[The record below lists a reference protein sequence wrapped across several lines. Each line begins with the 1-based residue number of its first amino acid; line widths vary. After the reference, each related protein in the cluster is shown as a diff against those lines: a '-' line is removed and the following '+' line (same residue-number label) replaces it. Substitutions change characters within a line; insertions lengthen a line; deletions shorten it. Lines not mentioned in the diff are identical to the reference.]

1 MLKSAILFL
10 TVFMIPAFAGETVA
24 TADIDAAT
32 KNYIRQTFYAGVENE
47 NKAEEL
53 FNYIEKNFGKK
64 LSKMSPFVAAYYG
77 GSETLLAK
85 HAGNPFTKLD
95 RLNAGLDK
103 IAYALKKMPNSLEIR
118 FMRFSILHYLPFF
131 LGHEKERDDD
141 LAVIYDLL
149 LKKDYSEL
157 DKKTQEGVI
166 KFVLESDR
174 LEKNKR
180 PKLQALLK

>member
-1 MLKSAILFL
+1 MLKSAIIFL
-10 TVFMIPAFAGETVA
+10 SFFMIPAFAGESA
-24 TADIDAAT
+24 NTADIDAST
-32 KNYIRQTFYAGVENE
+32 KNYIRQTFYAGVESE
-47 NKAEEL
+47 AKAEEL

-95 RLNAGLDK
+95 LLNAGLDK
-103 IAYALKKMPNSLEIR
+103 IAYALKKLPNSLEIR

-131 LGHEKERDDD
+131 LGHDKEREDD

-180 PKLQALLK
+180 PKLQSLLK

>member
-10 TVFMIPAFAGETVA
+10 SFFMIPAFAGEAGTS
-24 TADIDAAT
+24 ADIDLAT
-32 KNYIRQTFYAGVENE
+32 KEYIRKTFYAGVENE
-47 NKAEEL
+47 TKAEEL

-64 LSKMSPFVAAYYG
+64 LKNMSPFVVAYYG
-77 GSETLLAK
+77 GAETLLAK

-95 RLNAGLDK
+95 LLNAGLDK
-103 IAYALKKMPNSLEIR
+103 IAYALKRMPSSLEIR

-131 LGHEKERDDD
+131 LGHEKEREDD
-141 LAVIYDLL
+141 LGVIYDLL

-174 LEKNKR
+174 LEKSKR